1 MSPSFWSSLRTRL
14 LLLVLLAIVPA
25 LGLILYTASAQR
37 HAAEREAQ
45 EDALRLA
52 KSIAANEGQ
61 VNEGARQL
69 LTALAQ
75 LPSVQEGNWAEC
87 NQLFS
92 SFLKQY
98 RLYANFGVL
107 DAQGLVRCSG
117 LPLPPLPINAADRP
131 YFQRAIQ
138 TRNFAVGDYQIGR
151 VTRKA
156 TLNFGYPVLNEIGQA
171 QAVVFA
177 ALDLSRL
184 NQLAAEAQL
193 PPETVLLVTDPKGT
207 VLVHYPDA
215 QAWVGRSFPE
225 APIIQTIL
233 TQREGMVEA
242 VGLDGAERIYAFTPI
257 NRRLQNQTAYV
268 SVGISKA
275 AAFAPANALLARN
288 LASLG
293 AVAALALWAAW
304 FGGNWFILRH
314 IQSLVLATRRL
325 SEGHLE
331 VRSGLPYTY
340 GELGQLARAFD
351 TMAEALQQREAALR
365 ANAQKLQSFVE
376 ANVIGILFG
385 DVRGGIQEANNEFLR
400 IIGYQ
405 RQELN
410 SGQLQWT
417 DITPPEYL
425 PLDEQHVAEAQAA
438 GACTPYEKEYIRKDD
453 SRVPVLVGYSLVGE
467 TREELVAFILDLSDR
482 KQAEAALRESETR
495 FRTLADNIAQLV
507 WMADSGGWIFWYN
520 QRWFDYTGTTLEE
533 MEGWGWQK
541 VHHPDYVERV
551 TERFRRHVASGDIW
565 EDTFP
570 LRGKDD
576 QYRWFLSRA
585 VPIRDEQ
592 GKVLRWFGTNTDI
605 TERLQAEAEREQ
617 LLRQEQAARE
627 QAQAANRVKDEFL
640 AVLSHEL
647 RTPLN
652 PILGWTKLLRSR
664 KFDEA
669 VTDRALETIER
680 NARLQTQLIED
691 LLDVSRILQGKLNLN
706 VTAVDLKAT
715 IEAALETVRLA
726 AQAKA
731 IQIQTDF
738 QAEVGPVSGDAVR
751 LQQVVWNLLS
761 NAIKFTPQGER
772 VQVRLEEV
780 EAGVQIQV
788 TDTGQ
793 GIPAG
798 FLPHVFESFR
808 QADSTTTRTFGGLG
822 LGLAICRHLVELHGG
837 TIEASSAGEGQGS
850 TFTVRLPLL
859 RNQPMNHQ
867 QHSSKNHEPD
877 VAGLRILVVED
888 NADSRGY
895 LVFVLEQAGAAVS
908 AAASAA
914 EGLEVLKQFQPD
926 VLVCDIGMPLEDGYA
941 FLRKVRALPPQEGG
955 KIPAI
960 ALTAYAKEEDRQ
972 QALAAGFQ
980 EHLPKPVEPTQLLIM
995 IARLI

>member
-1 MSPSFWSSLRTRL
+1 
-14 LLLVLLAIVPA
+14 LVLLAIVPA
-25 LGLILYTASAQR
+25 LGLILHTASAQR
-37 HAAEREAQ
+37 QAAEIEAQ

-69 LTALAQ
+69 LIALAQ
-75 LPSVQEGNWAEC
+75 LPPVQEENWAQC

-92 SFLKQY
+92 SLLKQY
-98 RLYANFGVL
+98 HLYANFGVL
-107 DAQGLVRCSG
+107 DAQGLARCSA
-117 LPLPPLPINAADRP
+117 LPLPSLPINAADRL

-138 TRNFAVGDYQIGR
+138 TRNFAIGGYQMGR

-156 TLNFGYPVLNEIGQA
+156 TLNFGYPVLNSIGQVR
-171 QAVVFA
+171 AVVFA
-177 ALDLSRL
+177 ALDLSRF

-193 PPETVLLVTDPKGT
+193 SPDTVLLVTDPKGT
-207 VLVHYPDA
+207 VLVRHPDP
-215 QAWVGRSFPE
+215 QAWVGGSFPD
-225 APIIQTIL
+225 APIIQAIL
-233 TQREGMVEA
+233 TQGEGTVEA
-242 VGLDGAERIYAFTPI
+242 AGLDGVERIYAFTPI
-257 NRRLQNQTAYV
+257 NRQLQNQSAYV

-275 AAFAPANALLARN
+275 AAVAPANALLARN

-293 AVAALALWAAW
+293 AVAALALCAAW
-304 FGGNWFILRH
+304 FGGNRFVLRQ
-314 IQSLVLATRRL
+314 INSLVLTTQRL

-331 VRSGLPYTY
+331 VRSGLPYTS
-340 GELGQLARAFD
+340 GDLGQLARAFD

-376 ANVIGILFG
+376 ASVIGILFG

-417 DITPPEYL
+417 TITPPEYL
-425 PLDEQHVAEAQAA
+425 PLDEQHITEAQAA
-438 GACTPYEKEYIRKDD
+438 GACTPYEKEFIRKDG

-467 TREELVAFILDLSDR
+467 AREESVAFILDLSDR

-495 FRTLADNIAQLV
+495 FRALADNIAQLA

-520 QRWFDYTGTTLEE
+520 QRWFDYTGTTLKE

-541 VHHPDYVERV
+541 VHHPDHVERV

-570 LRGKDD
+570 LRGKDG

-585 VPIRDEQ
+585 VPIEDEQ

-605 TERLQAEAEREQ
+605 TDRLQAEAEREQ
-617 LLRQEQAARE
+617 LLRQEQVARE

-652 PILGWTKLLRSR
+652 PILGWTRLLRSR
-664 KFDEA
+664 KLDEV

-680 NARLQTQLIED
+680 NAKLQVQLIED
-691 LLDVSRILQGKLNLN
+691 LLDVSRILQGKLSLT
-706 VTAVDLKAT
+706 VVAVDLKST
-715 IEAALETVRLA
+715 IEAALETVQLA

-738 QAEVGPVSGDAVR
+738 QAEVGAVSGDAGR

-761 NAIKFTPQGER
+761 NAIKFTPQGGR
-772 VQVRLEEV
+772 VQISLAQV
-780 EAGVQIQV
+780 EAEVQIQV
-788 TDTGQ
+788 SDTGQ
-793 GIPAG
+793 GIPAA

-808 QADSTTTRTFGGLG
+808 QADSSITRTFGGLG
-822 LGLAICRHLVELHGG
+822 LGLAISRHLVELHGG

-859 RNQPMNHQ
+859 RNQLVNHQ
-867 QHSSKNHEPD
+867 QHSSRNSKPD
-877 VAGLRILVVED
+877 LAGVRVLAVED
-888 NADSRGY
+888 NADSRDF
-895 LVFVLEQAGAAVS
+895 LVFMLEQSGATVR
-908 AAASAA
+908 AAASAS

-926 VLVCDIGMPLEDGYA
+926 ILVCDIGLPLKDGYA
-941 FLRKVRALPPQEGG
+941 FLRSVRALPPQEGG

-960 ALTAYAKEEDRQ
+960 ALTAHAKEEDRQ

-980 EHLPKPVEPTQLLIM
+980 EHLAKPVEPTQLLSLIT
-995 IARLI
+995 RLV